1 MINLI
6 YGHKDKIREWVC
18 NELKLEKF
26 GGDNYEAIGIMDDEE
41 LIGGFIYHHYVGH
54 MVDISL
60 ATISKKWC
68 TRRILREIFKYPFE
82 TCGVIR
88 FQAQCKRSNKPM
100 KKLFKR
106 LGFKL
111 EGVLRKAY
119 RGTDDVFCY
128 SMMKDECRW
137 LK

>member
-6 YGHKDKIREWVC
+6 YGHKDQIREWVC
-18 NELKLEKF
+18 NELELEKF
-26 GGDNYEAIGIMDDEE
+26 GGEDYEAIAIMDDNE
-41 LIGGFIYHHYVGH
+41 LIGGYIYHHYKGH
-54 MVDISL
+54 MIDITL

-68 TRRILREIFKYPFE
+68 TKRVLREIFKYPFE
-82 TCGVIR
+82 TCGVMR
-88 FQAQCKRSNKPM
+88 FQAQCKRSNKAM
-100 KKLFKR
+100 KKLFER

-128 SMMKDECRW
+128 GMMKNECRW